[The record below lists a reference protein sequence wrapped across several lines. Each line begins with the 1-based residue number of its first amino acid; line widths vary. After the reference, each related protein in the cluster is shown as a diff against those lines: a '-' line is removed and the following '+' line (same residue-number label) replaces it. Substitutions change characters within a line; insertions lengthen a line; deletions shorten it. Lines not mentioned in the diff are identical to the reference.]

1 MSSTTPS
8 NRSSRRLGRAGSA
21 AAAAMVLSVAVGVG
35 IVSASASATAASA
48 PVSVSAMGHNPH
60 QPAEGYGASPSAP
73 GSSHIGRHRG

>member
-21 AAAAMVLSVAVGVG
+21 AAAAIVLSAAVGVG
-35 IVSASASATAASA
+35 IVSASASATA

-73 GSSHIGRHRG
+73 GSSHTGHHRG